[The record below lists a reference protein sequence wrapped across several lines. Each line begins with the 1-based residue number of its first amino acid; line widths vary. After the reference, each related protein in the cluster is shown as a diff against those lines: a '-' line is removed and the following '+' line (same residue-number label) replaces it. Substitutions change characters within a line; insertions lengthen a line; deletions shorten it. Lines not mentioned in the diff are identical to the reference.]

1 MIWAATEDSKSSCT
15 FINLEFEVNQLQ
27 ELRKPQDEPLVPVE
41 PSDPLCLCKLVIVKQ
56 VYSGVPQ
63 SQGWI
68 YTLLLEVVQKEKA
81 WHVLTDSESGAATSA
96 ECSRRFHLHLWGR
109 ANLAAVL
116 SSREPPSNHDGIY
129 GLQPPC
135 HWVSERYQRWH
146 EVIWSPSSLF
156 KNGAL
161 PHQSLLRGLVI
172 IEGAAEGAR

>member
-1 MIWAATEDSKSSCT
+1 MNLKCLSSQA
-15 FINLEFEVNQLQ
+15 IH
-27 ELRKPQDEPLVPVE
+27 
-41 PSDPLCLCKLVIVKQ
+41 LCLCKLVIVKQ

-68 YTLLLEVVQKEKA
+68 CTLLLEVVQKENVR
-81 WHVLTDSESGAATSA
+81 HVLTDSESGAATSA
-96 ECSRRFHLHLWGR
+96 ECSRRFHLHLWGC
-109 ANLAAVL
+109 ADLTAAHATK
-116 SSREPPSNHDGIY
+116 EGCCHDGIY

-135 HWVSERYQRWH
+135 HWVSERYQQWH